1 MSGNTIVKDIK
12 RYPDA
17 LTVKE
22 VAEILRICTKT
33 AYKLINENTIPS
45 VRIGRES
52 RVLKRDLMC
61 YLRAKVG

>member
-22 VAEILRICTKT
+22 VAEILRIC
-33 AYKLINENTIPS
+33 I
-45 VRIGRES
+45 
-52 RVLKRDLMC
+52 
-61 YLRAKVG
+61 